1 MKSQDILLLL
11 KLVSLEKLEAKEDGV
26 RSSVEVLAESYSEGW
41 QGWDLDDVEQGT
53 DLRHISSEDRY
64 SFRNL
69 EAMTGISKSQ
79 VSESLKRSQ
88 LVNLVALDRNS
99 GVPKVN
105 KKGLLEFIV
114 HGLKYV
120 FPASPG
126 ALVRGI
132 PTTFAAPVMSE
143 HLMTAGESVFVWPD
157 ARGKEKGQAIEPL
170 YKSVP
175 KAVKQDACLYELLA
189 LIDSIRTG
197 RPREANLAAELFE
210 KRLFS

>member
-11 KLVSLEKLEAKEDGV
+11 KLVSLEKQQAND
-26 RSSVEVLAESYSEGW
+26 
-41 QGWDLDDVEQGT
+41 EQ
-53 DLRHISSEDRY
+53 Y

-69 EAMTGISKSQ
+69 EAVTGISKSQ
-79 VSESLKRSQ
+79 VSESLKRC
-88 LVNLVALDRNS
+88 LFVNLVANDRS
-99 GVPKVN
+99 TGVPVVN
-105 KKGLLEFIV
+105 KKALLEFVV

-132 PTTFAAPVMSE
+132 PTTFAAPGMSE
-143 HLMTAGESVFVWPD
+143 HLMTAGESIFVWPD
-157 ARGKEKGQAIEPL
+157 ATGKEKGQSIAPL

-175 KAVKQDACLYELLA
+175 KAVKQDPYLYELLA

-197 RPREANLAAELFE
+197 RPREANLAAQLFE
-210 KRLFS
+210 ERLFEERLFEQRAFL